1 MAKAEGHPTDVIF
14 VDFSKAFNKVLHGRL
29 LGIMRLLKPLWVTH
43 GSLSKDQNIDRPI
56 YSLDIHPDG
65 SRLATGG
72 VIDTCGVVILWN
84 MVPIRNPS
92 LEMDAST
99 PRKLFQ
105 MDSHQ
110 ACVNCVRW
118 SPSGRWLASAGMDKV
133 IMIWTRTAA
142 TSRQTTV
149 FGSKE
154 QTKFTEHW
162 RCSSVL
168 RGHTGDIID
177 LAWSQ
182 DGRKLAS
189 ASVDNNVIVWCR
201 LSTAT
206 GAAPGQF
213 SLLTTLRGHRGFVK
227 GVAWDPIGR
236 YLATQ
241 GDDVA
246 VNVWRTSDWQ
256 IEANIK
262 KPFAKATGQSQVM
275 RISWSLDGSTIA
287 APHAIN
293 NGFPTAKLIDRTNW
307 MPSLDL
313 VGHRKHVTCAR
324 YNPNVFRKVTNGES
338 HSLVCLAL
346 GSKDRSVSVW
356 TTAARRALVAIHDLF
371 TNSVCDLTWSADGQ
385 ELMACSLDGTV
396 SYMCFKS
403 SELGTPWATSELV
416 RLHHK
421 AYGQSLLEKFD
432 PEASEAIGLPKSV
445 CTAGAGR
452 KPSGNLNQSDIILE
466 TPEALALQQTQ
477 AVICKRLKENAESNT
492 SSSLTRPPP
501 AGPSKQ
507 IETRGK
513 DGRRRII
520 PKFLGHLDAPDED
533 SNPQFS
539 SPPQSAQQASRSPN
553 QTQSTSAGIRAPTT
567 PRPAESTSTRSLLSH
582 ALSSPNATTTSP
594 KASGVANRTP
604 VQEALRME
612 CNFSK
617 TQELSKNSSPD
628 KNERCSS
635 SKDTELPKP
644 PSCVTIAVDTV
655 SQPQITTASS
665 ESGASRKRAVS
676 DVDMETAVDQ
686 SGEEI
691 RRKIGRQKKKRR
703 VRLFLEPD
711 EESTSAVVDKKAAA
725 THSKSSASGD
735 NTANTSLPKL
745 KIATAVE
752 SETAVRAFTSESRAN
767 GTVPTH
773 NRTPFLINT
782 PDQLVSETKI
792 KFVCS
797 HPVDGPILMEL
808 SSVTSP
814 TVGTRAA
821 PALPENVGI
830 NRISASR
837 GDRPLW
843 EIVSEKRLTA
853 YSYTDNLVSL
863 GDLDGRIRLL
873 YSTGGCLCPPIMLD
887 SPIHLLALSSLD
899 SANDPPEPETGKTA
913 NNPTSLSRLHTVV
926 SGGAPVSGVPGSQT
940 TGRNTNQ
947 YRLVALCQS
956 GRLTIWHLNVP
967 AVGFSSTSI
976 LYSPSV
982 FPQFVVEC
990 SLCDLFT
997 TSQSAYSSMSFGPN
1011 GQPVVHKRDGSSY
1024 MFHIEGRMWLEM
1036 FDGSNPTRC
1045 SVALTTARSC
1055 PPGPLAS
1062 CQLLTKTI
1070 GATSDNLK
1078 ASDNP
1083 TNHRLVMQNFLASQ
1097 TNSAKIFGSSAE
1109 YRYWLTRW
1117 FRHLVEDNEEEQLR
1131 SICQDL
1137 IGPVFSGSRTSWQPV
1152 FKGIGKHELVRELL
1166 TLFALNMRLQRL
1178 YVELKEMLEQCSS
1191 ESSLLT

>member
-1 MAKAEGHPTDVIF
+1 
-14 VDFSKAFNKVLHGRL
+14 
-29 LGIMRLLKPLWVTH
+29 MRLLKPVWVTH

-84 MVPIRNPS
+84 MVPIRSPS

-133 IMIWTRTAA
+133 IMIWTKTSA

-182 DGRKLAS
+182 DGRNLAS
-189 ASVDNNVIVWCR
+189 ASVDNNVNVWCR
-201 LSTAT
+201 LSTAS

-324 YNPNVFRKVTNGES
+324 YNPNVFRKMSNGES

-356 TTAARRALVAIHDLF
+356 TTAARRALVVIQDLF

-396 SYMCFKS
+396 SYMGFKN

-432 PEASEAIGLPKSV
+432 PESAEAVGLPKGV
-445 CTAGAGR
+445 CAAGAGR
-452 KPSGNLNQSDIILE
+452 KPTGNLNQSDIILE

-477 AVICKRLKENAESNT
+477 AVICKRLKENGDTTST
-492 SSSLTRPPP
+492 SSVRPPP

-539 SPPQSAQQASRSPN
+539 SASQSNQQGIPPENQLSQSQRSASRSPS
-553 QTQSTSAGIRAPTT
+553 QTHSPNITMRAPTT
-567 PRPAESTSTRSLLSH
+567 PRTTEGTPTRSLLSQ
-582 ALSSPNATTTSP
+582 ALSSPSGTTTSP
-594 KASGVANRTP
+594 KTSNIANRTP

-617 TQELSKNSSPD
+617 AQETLKSSSPRSPE
-628 KNERCSS
+628 KNEKPTSK
-635 SKDTELPKP
+635 KDTESPKP

-655 SQPQITTASS
+655 SQPQVIGTPS
-665 ESGASRKRAVS
+665 EPGASRKRTVP
-676 DVDMETAVDQ
+676 DVDVDTVSDQ
-686 SGEEI
+686 SGEDAK
-691 RRKIGRQKKKRR
+691 RKIGRQKKKRR

-711 EESTSAVVDKKAAA
+711 EESTTVIDKKAIS
-725 THSKSSASGD
+725 THSKGSIPGDGTNNASVLKSKT
-735 NTANTSLPKL
+735 TAAL
-745 KIATAVE
+745 E
-752 SETAVRAFTSESRAN
+752 SETAVPAVTSESRAN
-767 GTVPTH
+767 GSASTH
-773 NRTPFLINT
+773 LRAPFIITT
-782 PDQLVSETKI
+782 PDQLATETKI

-808 SSVTSP
+808 STASNATAGS
-814 TVGTRAA
+814 RSASSA
-821 PALPENVGI
+821 PENVGI

-853 YSYTDNLVSL
+853 YSYTDNLVSV

-873 YSTGGCLCPPIMLD
+873 YSTGGCLCPPIILD

-899 SANDPPEPETGKTA
+899 TSSDLPGPETGKAT
-913 NNPTSLSRLHTVV
+913 NNQISLSRLHTVV
-926 SGGAPVSGVPGSQT
+926 SGGTSASGSQ
-940 TGRNTNQ
+940 GSQRNNNNSNH

-956 GRLTIWHLNVP
+956 GRVVIWHLNVP

-982 FPQFVVEC
+982 FPQFIVEC
-990 SLCDLFT
+990 SVSDLFSA
-997 TSQSAYSSMSFGPN
+997 SQSPYSSMSFGPN

-1024 MFHIEGRMWLEM
+1024 LFHVEGRSWLEM

-1045 SVALTTARSC
+1045 AVALTTARSC

-1062 CQLLTKTI
+1062 CQLLAKTI
-1070 GATSDNLK
+1070 GAAPDNLRTG
-1078 ASDNP
+1078 DNS
-1083 TNHRLVMQNFLASQ
+1083 THNRLVMQNFLASQ
-1097 TNSAKIFGSSAE
+1097 TNNAKIFGSSAE

-1137 IGPVFSGSRTSWQPV
+1137 IGPVFRGSRTSWQPV
-1152 FKGIGKHELVRELL
+1152 FKGIVKHELVRELL

-1191 ESSLLT
+1191 DTSLLT